1 MDGKGIFP
9 SIVISGGSG
18 EPDVKF
24 NDALSGLFFI
34 LFGLL
39 LFFMTRNYPAM
50 PGQDY
55 GPSLFPRLIAVLMAA
70 GGLVLVAKGA
80 RKWRAEPIVRMA
92 DWTRS
97 PRHIGNFAAVLLSLV
112 FYILLS
118 DLLGF
123 VVTGSIVLMFL
134 LVWLRGRAYWR
145 SSLLI
150 TVLTVVLM
158 HQAFG
163 QVLRVPLPWGIF
175 ESYAW

>member
-1 MDGKGIFP
+1 M
-9 SIVISGGSG
+9 
-18 EPDVKF
+18 KF

-34 LFGLL
+34 LFGFL
-39 LFFMTRNYPAM
+39 LFYLTRDYPAM

-55 GPSLFPRLIAVLMAA
+55 GPSLFPRVIGTLMGL

-80 RKWRAEPIVRMA
+80 AKWRSEPLVRVP
-92 DWTRS
+92 DWARS
-97 PRHIGNFAAVLLSLV
+97 PRHIGNFFAVIAALV
-112 FYILLS
+112 FYILMS

-123 VVTGSIVLMFL
+123 FVTGSIVLMFL
-134 LVWLRGRAYWR
+134 LVWLRGRAYWP

-150 TVLTVVLM
+150 TVVTIVLM

-163 QVLRVPLPWGIF
+163 QILRVPLPWGIF